1 MSKNYGVS
9 NISESLSGGT
19 HLPSHRLFPT
29 RSVTQVK
36 SHGQVVVKRMD
47 EGEDVFEELDRL
59 ENFMKANEV
68 LATPPPFGT
77 RITSPI
83 SGLEPQDFDAA
94 HILIVMRK

>member
-1 MSKNYGVS
+1 M
-9 NISESLSGGT
+9 ESPTYAHLSLGS
-19 HLPSHRLFPT
+19 HLRCHRT
-29 RSVTQVK
+29 VTQVK

-59 ENFMKANEV
+59 QHFMEAHEV

-77 RITSPI
+77 GTMNPI
-83 SGLEPQDFDAA
+83 AGLEPQDFDAA

>member
-1 MSKNYGVS
+1 M
-9 NISESLSGGT
+9 ESPTFHGRLSRNS
-19 HLPSHRLFPT
+19 PASHRLFPT
-29 RSVTQVK
+29 RSVKQVK

-59 ENFMKANEV
+59 EHFMKGSEE
-68 LATPPPFGT
+68 LATPSTFGT
-77 RITSPI
+77 GTIYPI